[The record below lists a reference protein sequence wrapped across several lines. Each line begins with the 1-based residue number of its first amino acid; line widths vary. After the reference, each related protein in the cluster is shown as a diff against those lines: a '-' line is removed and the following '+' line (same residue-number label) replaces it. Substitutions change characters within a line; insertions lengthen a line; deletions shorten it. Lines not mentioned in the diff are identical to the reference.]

1 MNQTIITG
9 RLGRDPE
16 LKTGASGNE
25 YSQFSVAVDRR
36 KTKEGEEKKTDW
48 FRCTAFGKTA
58 AFIEKYFKKGDGIE
72 IEGRMENDPFEDR
85 DTGKKRDSW
94 QLMVE
99 RVEFPKGKSSGD
111 GSGSSS
117 APVEGFTPVPDID
130 ESSIPF

>member
-1 MNQTIITG
+1 MNRIIITG
-9 RLGRDPE
+9 RLGKDPE

-25 YSQFSVAVDRR
+25 YTQFSVAVDRR
-36 KTKEGEEKKTDW
+36 KAKDGEEKKTDW

-72 IEGRMENDPFEDR
+72 IQGRMENDPFEDK

-99 RVEFPKGKSSGD
+99 LVEFPKGK
-111 GSGSSS
+111 GSGEATGDKSS
-117 APVEGFTPVPDID
+117 PVEGFEPID